1 MRHDLRNALDE
12 AHPEDIQ
19 ASAATVDQHGFAVGY
34 LQVCSKC
41 GLNPPPGDKLQSVG
55 AAQQS
60 PSAPKTVPRRT
71 GRRTSFSARACV
83 GHTTRNSHT
92 TKRGVVGSHFKTL

>member
-19 ASAATVDQHGFAVGY
+19 ASAATVDQHGFAAGY

-41 GLNPPPGDKLQSVG
+41 GLPPPPGDKLRYCG
-55 AAQQS
+55 RCAAKSYCTKDCAKEDWPAHKLQCES
-60 PSAPKTVPRRT
+60 MRRARDEELAHHEARG
-71 GRRTSFSARACV
+71 GRTPF
-83 GHTTRNSHT
+83 
-92 TKRGVVGSHFKTL
+92 